1 MRVGNESQLERM
13 VVIFERTQKM
23 VSFLMFLL
31 DYGGRVES
39 FAIFFYCSSDK
50 YFSTLCEIFDNL

>member
-1 MRVGNESQLERM
+1 
-13 VVIFERTQKM
+13 
-23 VSFLMFLL
+23 MFLL